1 MFAKD
6 TSTDVGESTL
16 IGRLDCCLGEPT
28 GIGDPLRM
36 VDIMIAVVVVW
47 EGFLQSQMIVMRVAI
62 RLGELEDDAARS
74 TAL

>member
-1 MFAKD
+1 
-6 TSTDVGESTL
+6 
-16 IGRLDCCLGEPT
+16 
-28 GIGDPLRM
+28 
-36 VDIMIAVVVVW
+36 MIAVVVVW